1 MGYKDGLSLKDLV
14 VVNHFFL
21 SLGVIIMGK
30 TLHYP
35 GEAFVQAISRNLTP
49 QNMLRLGIGLGISLL
64 LVQISLHKLAA
75 IWQDS
80 LADEIIACICSLLAA
95 LGLAYGAV
103 HTDGEF
109 IRLKKA
115 WRLLAFAGMS
125 WAIGDFLALVLKIGI
140 GSLPIPS
147 IADAF
152 YLMVY
157 PLLLAG
163 ILLIPVRRQTKM
175 EIIEHILDLSVILL
189 SAGLIFWN
197 YLIGPLFFSG
207 SSNIFALVV
216 TVAYPVADVILLW
229 AAIILISVKFLF
241 QPRQPIWLLSGVLVT
256 QVVLDTLLT
265 YRNLTGIG
273 ANNDVLNML
282 RVVPPLLLMLC
293 GLSQAAKTSGG
304 VVEED
309 RGKLTYL
316 PNGMDLV
323 RLALPYLWLGAAF
336 ILLCYG
342 PSSLQMFSSYTMS
355 AWVVVILGVVVIRQ
369 IVVGHEYQHLA
380 AQLHH
385 LNSDLE
391 QLFVERTAALI
402 RTNEE
407 LRREVFDR
415 DRMERLLRER
425 DDKLVYFSFHDALT
439 GLPNRALLIERLG
452 QAIRRVKRQEEYHF
466 AVLYFDFDGFKYIN
480 DSLGH
485 QIGDQLLVAIARRME
500 EAVRDLDTAARLGGD
515 EFVIVADGIC
525 EDEDALVAVQRIQE
539 ILAEPFEL
547 QGHKVFMS
555 ASIGVVIG
563 DGTYDQAT
571 DILRDADLAMYQAKA
586 SGKSRYVIFSPE
598 MRVSALNR
606 LILETDMR
614 LALEKGE
621 FGIHY
626 QPIFSLDREQLV
638 GFEALL
644 RWQHPEHG
652 SIPPMDFIPIAE
664 SSGIII
670 PITEWVLREACN
682 QLRTW
687 MDEFDNN
694 QDLTVSVNLSA
705 KLFSEPNLAQMI
717 RSILTETGLPPRN
730 LKLEITETSIVED
743 SEAATR
749 MLQACRSMGVQVYI
763 DDFGTGYSAL
773 SYLHQFPIDTLK
785 IDRAFIG
792 RIQEDGG
799 NTEVV
804 RTIIALARELNLEVI
819 AEGVETAVQ
828 FDFLKKLGC
837 QGGQGFFIA
846 KPLDAIAAR
855 LMILNKTGLA
865 AA

>member
-1 MGYKDGLSLKDLV
+1 MS
-14 VVNHFFL
+14 
-21 SLGVIIMGK
+21 K
-30 TLHYP
+30 TMRYP
-35 GEAFVQAISRNLTP
+35 GEASVHALARLLSP
-49 QNMLRLGIGLGISLL
+49 QTMFRLGIGLGVGLL
-64 LVQISLHKLAA
+64 LLQIIFYKLFAG
-75 IWQDS
+75 WHDT
-80 LADEIIACICSLLAA
+80 LADEVIAWVSSTLAA
-95 LGLAYGAV
+95 LGLAYGAWR
-103 HTDGEF
+103 TDKDF
-109 IRLKKA
+109 IKLKKA
-115 WRLLAFAGMS
+115 WRLLAAAGVS
-125 WAIGDFLALVLKIGI
+125 WAIGDFLVMVMMAGLGK
-140 GSLPIPS
+140 LPFPS

-152 YLMVY
+152 FLMVY

-163 ILLIPVRRQTKM
+163 ILLIPLRRQTKL
-175 EIIEHILDLSVILL
+175 EVLEHILDLSVILL

-197 YLIGPLFFSG
+197 YLIGPIFLSG
-207 SSNIFALVV
+207 TSNIYALAV
-216 TVAYPVADVILLW
+216 TAAYPVADVILLW
-229 AAIILISVKFLF
+229 AAIILISVRFIL
-241 QPRQPIWLLSGVLVT
+241 QPRQPIWLLSAALIT
-256 QVVLDTLLT
+256 LVVLDTMLT

-273 ANNDVLNML
+273 ANSDILHL
-282 RVVPPLLLMLC
+282 LKIISPLLLMLS
-293 GLSQAAKTSGG
+293 GLSQAAKTSSG
-304 VVEED
+304 VVEEV
-309 RGKLTYL
+309 RVRLPYA

-323 RLALPYLWLGAAF
+323 RLALPYLWLGSAF
-336 ILLCYG
+336 TVLCYG
-342 PSSLQMFSSYTMS
+342 PSSLQVVNTFTMS
-355 AWVVVILGVVVIRQ
+355 AWVTVILGVVVVRQ
-369 IVVGHEYQHLA
+369 IVVGHEYQRLA

-452 QAIRRVKRQEEYHF
+452 QAIRRVKRQDDYHF

-485 QIGDQLLVAIARRME
+485 QVGDQLLIAIARRLE

-525 EDEDALVAVQRIQE
+525 IDEDALVAVQRIQD
-539 ILAEPFEL
+539 ILAAPFEL

-563 DGTYDQAT
+563 DGTYDLAT

-614 LALEKGE
+614 MALEKGE
-621 FGIHY
+621 FGVHY
-626 QPIFSLDREQLV
+626 QPIFSLDREQMV

-664 SSGIII
+664 SSGLIVS
-670 PITEWVLREACN
+670 ITEFVLRQACG
-682 QLRTW
+682 QLVAWRN
-687 MDEFDNN
+687 EFDNS

-717 RSILTETGLPPRN
+717 QTILKESDLPARN

-743 SEAATR
+743 AESATR
-749 MLQACRSMGVQVYI
+749 MLQACRAMGVQVYI

-785 IDRAFIG
+785 IDRTFIE

-846 KPLDAIAAR
+846 RPLDAIAAR

-865 AA
+865 PA

>member
-1 MGYKDGLSLKDLV
+1 
-14 VVNHFFL
+14 
-21 SLGVIIMGK
+21 MGK
-30 TLHYP
+30 TMHYP
-35 GEAFVQAISRNLTP
+35 GEAFVQALARSLSPRN
-49 QNMLRLGIGLGISLL
+49 MFRLGIGLGLSLL
-64 LVQISLHKLAA
+64 LLQIIFYQLFAG
-75 IWQDS
+75 WQDS
-80 LADEIIACICSLLAA
+80 LADEVIACICSLLAA
-95 LGLAYGAV
+95 LALAYGAL
-103 HTDGEF
+103 HTEKSLPH
-109 IRLKKA
+109 LKKA
-115 WRLLAFAGMS
+115 WRLLAAGGLS
-125 WAIGDFLALVLKIGI
+125 WAVGDFLVLVLMLGL
-140 GSLPIPS
+140 GRLPFPS

-152 YLMVY
+152 FLMVY

-163 ILLIPVRRQTKM
+163 ILLIPVRRQTRM
-175 EIIEHILDLSVILL
+175 EILEHILDLSVILL
-189 SAGLIFWN
+189 SAGLVFWN
-197 YLIGPLFFSG
+197 YLIGPIFLSG
-207 SSNIFALVV
+207 SSDIYTLAV
-216 TVAYPVADVILLW
+216 TVLYPVADVILLW
-229 AAIILISVKFLF
+229 AAIILISVRFIL
-241 QPRQPIWLLSGVLVT
+241 QPRQPVWLLSAALVSL
-256 QVVLDTLLT
+256 VVLDTMIT

-273 ANNDVLNML
+273 THSDVLHML
-282 RVVPPLLLMLC
+282 KIISPLLLMLS
-293 GLSQAAKTSGG
+293 GLSQALKGSSGDI
-304 VVEED
+304 EKD
-309 RGKLTYL
+309 PRPLTFL

-323 RLALPYLWLGAAF
+323 RLTLPYLWLGTAF
-336 ILLCYG
+336 AILGYG
-342 PSSLQMFSSYTMS
+342 PSYLQVISSYTMS
-355 AWVVVILGVVVIRQ
+355 AWVVVILVVVVVRQ
-369 IVVGHEYQHLA
+369 VAVGYEYQRLA

-452 QAIRRVKRQEEYHF
+452 QAIRRVKRQDDYHF

-485 QIGDQLLVAIARRME
+485 QTGDQLLVAIARRLE
-500 EAVRDLDTAARLGGD
+500 ETVRDLDTAARLGGD

-525 EDEDALVAVQRIQE
+525 IDEDALIAVQRIQE
-539 ILAEPFEL
+539 ILAVPFDL

-598 MRVSALNR
+598 MRISALNR

-614 LALEKGE
+614 LALENDE
-621 FGIHY
+621 FGVHY
-626 QPIFSLDREQLV
+626 QPIFSLDREQMV

-664 SSGIII
+664 SSGLIV
-670 PITEWVLREACN
+670 PITEFVLRQACG
-682 QLRTW
+682 QLVAWRK
-687 MDEFDNN
+687 EFDAS

-717 RSILTETGLPPRN
+717 QSILMETGLPARN

-743 SEAATR
+743 AESATL
-749 MLQACRSMGVQVYI
+749 MLQACRAMGVQVYI

-785 IDRAFIG
+785 IDRTFIE
-792 RIQEDGG
+792 RIQADGG

-846 KPLDAIAAR
+846 RPLDAIAAR

-865 AA
+865 PA